1 MVDLDSF
8 KAYNDAYGHPAGDRV
23 LHACAAAIRAT
34 VRTVDHVYRYGG
46 EEILVL
52 LEEEDG
58 DGAFMAANRIVEA
71 VRALRILHPGTRAG
85 LMTVSVGS
93 AASIGRPLN
102 PWEVIDEA
110 DRALYDAKAAG
121 RDQAVAFSVDH
132 LGVSSGR
139 AA

>member
-1 MVDLDSF
+1 
-8 KAYNDAYGHPAGDRV
+8 
-23 LHACAAAIRAT
+23 
-34 VRTVDHVYRYGG
+34 VDHVYRYGG

-58 DGAFMAANRIVEA
+58 DAALLAATRIVVA
-71 VRALRILHPGTRAG
+71 VRALRIAHPGTRAG
-85 LMTVSVGS
+85 QITVSVGS
-93 AASIGRPLN
+93 AASIGRPMN

-121 RDQAVAFSVDH
+121 RDRAVAFSLHH
-132 LGVSSGR
+132 LGASSGR